1 MITARACVVS
11 ACLCAGLAFGQ
22 AAPAADQPIV
32 ITIEGDNYVIY
43 RGNTFDLTKIAKDP
57 KPAVSAQTAF
67 LTFVNVGDIRS
78 VNGKPAKGLYSS
90 QGPAAMP
97 YRANPQP
104 GQPISDMD
112 SGGMMQC
119 VWQILSTDGKLIG
132 TIIDSGM
139 VNSEHAVVGGVG
151 AFLGMTGM
159 HQVTQSVVPQ
169 RQASSS
175 EDPANRRIHGGGTFR
190 DVFYLYP
197 KSRPAVITTAGVPA
211 IIHQDGRVVS
221 SANPAQA
228 GEILTLYASGLGPTT
243 PAVAIGKPFPSPG
256 EARVNA
262 PVEITVNGNTADVLY
277 AGGAPGAVDGYQVNF
292 QMPASLTAGTATLQL
307 TSAWIPGTP
316 VPLAVK

>member
-1 MITARACVVS
+1 MINGRIRVV
-11 ACLCAGLAFGQ
+11 AAFLCAGGLFGQ
-22 AAPAADQPIV
+22 VPPAAESPVV

-43 RGNTFDLTKIAKDP
+43 RGNTFDLSKIARDP
-57 KPAVSAQTAF
+57 KPAASAQTAF
-67 LTFVNVGDIRS
+67 LTFVNAGDIRS

-104 GQPISDMD
+104 GQPIADMD

-139 VNSEHAVVGGVG
+139 VASEHVVVGGLG
-151 AFLGMTGM
+151 AFQGMTGM
-159 HQVTQSVVPQ
+159 HQVTESVVPQ

-175 EDPANRRIHGGGTFR
+175 EDPANRRVHGGGTFR

-197 KSRPAVITTAGVPA
+197 RSRPTVITAAGGPA
-211 IIHQDGRVVS
+211 ITHQDGRIVS

-243 PAVAIGKPFPSPG
+243 PAVAIGKPFPAAG

-262 PVEITVNGNTADVLY
+262 PVEIIVNGSAAEVLY
-277 AGGAPGAVDGYQVNF
+277 AGGVPGAVDGYQVNF
-292 QMPASLTAGTATLQL
+292 QLPAGLTAGTATLQL
-307 TSAWIPGTP
+307 TAAWIPGSR
-316 VPLAVK
+316 VPLALK